1 MLFVDLPL
9 ARRLEIASAWR
20 GVKYARAVQ
29 ILHPDLGASV
39 EPVAGGYAIYTG
51 PAFPVNRATGLGMDG
66 AVRHLDLEQ
75 VEQFY
80 RSRGAVP
87 RVEVCPLADP
97 SLLDLLRGNG
107 YRLEQFSSVLVRTI
121 PSDEASLTISPD
133 VRVSIAGP
141 EERDLWLHIVAE
153 GFDGTDVPTQE
164 TLAILAPNFDAKT
177 AICFLARID
186 GEPAGG
192 GAVILHEGVAELC
205 SASTRLAFRQRGV
218 QAGLLSTRMRVA
230 REAGCDLSMV
240 VTSPGTASQRNVE
253 RAGFRLA
260 YTKAVLAAE

>member
-1 MLFVDLPL
+1 MFLVDSAL

-20 GVKYARAVQ
+20 GIQYARAVQ

-39 EPVAGGYAIYTG
+39 EPVAGGYAIYAG
-51 PAFPVNRATGLGMDG
+51 SPFPVNRAAGLGMDH
-66 AVRHLDLEQ
+66 VVLCLDLER

-97 SLLDLLRGNG
+97 SLLHLLRVNG
-107 YRLEQFSSVLVRTI
+107 YRLEQFFSVLARTI
-121 PSDEASLTISPD
+121 SPDEAGLTTSPD

-141 EERDLWLHIVAE
+141 EERDLWLQIVAE

-177 AICFLARID
+177 AMCFLARID
-186 GEPAGG
+186 GEAAGG

-205 SASTRLAFRQRGV
+205 SASTRPAFRRRGV
-218 QAGLLSTRMRVA
+218 QAALLSARMGVA